1 MTSPLATLTRRAGV
15 LVAVG
20 DPCDHCAPAMRE
32 TCAWYGCPFAPDPA
46 PPTEDEYERF
56 VEAELARGRRDDR
69 ELRDLEIMAD
79 VRRDKLA
86 EVDD

>member
-20 DPCDHCAPAMRE
+20 DPCDHCA
-32 TCAWYGCPFAPDPA
+32 PA